1 MSRPNS
7 DAGTDSHKLPM
18 FGNRSPR
25 DTMNSSLASIA
36 MFACLPAQCELMPVL
51 NRKLQAL

>member
-7 DAGTDSHKLPM
+7 DVGTDSHKLPI
-18 FGNRSPR
+18 FGNRCPR
-25 DTMNSSLASIA
+25 DTMNSSLASVA
-36 MFACLPAQCELMPVL
+36 MFACLSEQCELMPVV